1 MFHNRKPKSCTP
13 NFLRVTLIH
22 PVKPL
27 KYSVLVFLWNTHT
40 CIFYHNLNLLRS
52 LRQKNAHAS
61 VIPVILNRII
71 ADIINCLFQKC
82 TNCLHLHTFPTDIK
96 MHVQTLRLL
105 LQTLKRIFTNLIN
118 IHRLPYI
125 RSLLLIKLGNL
136 DYILNQLKQSLRFF
150 IDTPRKLWNILILH
164 QTTLHNLRKS

>member
-27 KYSVLVFLWNTHT
+27 KHSVLVFLWNTHT

-52 LRQKNAHAS
+52 LCQKNTHTS
-61 VIPVILNRII
+61 IIPVILDCII
-71 ADIINCLFQKC
+71 TNIINRLFQKC
-82 TNCLHLHTFPTDIK
+82 PYCLHLHIFSADIK
-96 MHVQTLRLL
+96 MHVQSLRFF

-118 IHRLPYI
+118 IHWFPGI
-125 RSLLLIKLGNL
+125 GSLLLIKL
-136 DYILNQLKQSLRFF
+136 
-150 IDTPRKLWNILILH
+150 
-164 QTTLHNLRKS
+164 